1 MKNIKYI
8 PSYGVAFYEENEMQR
23 LNNYAK
29 KGWLLEGNAFGGLFY
44 KLRKD
49 KPQDLQYSLDYQE
62 NPDEDYFKIFSE
74 AGWTKV
80 VSIKNYI
87 HIFSSKTGTAPIYI
101 DTNSETEKYLRM
113 KNLTKTGVIY
123 SLSAMI
129 ISLLLLLLS
138 NMYFANLNKVFKIL
152 FIICTCFSTLFLTT
166 FTSYNI
172 RSHSKTDKSSNTFKY
187 LFLALYLGS
196 LAVGYFNSVLGASLL
211 FLIFLIQSVYIDQ
224 RKKK

>member
-29 KGWLLEGNAFGGLFY
+29 KGWLLEGKALGGLFY

-74 AGWTKV
+74 AGWTRV
-80 VSIKNYI
+80 VSSKNYI
-87 HIFSSKTGTAPIYI
+87 HIFSSKIGTAPIYVN
-101 DTNSETEKYLRM
+101 TNSEAEKYLRM

-123 SLSAMI
+123 SLSTMI
-129 ISLLLLLLS
+129 ISLVLLLLS

-152 FIICTCFSTLFLTT
+152 FIICTCVSTLFLTT

-172 RSHSKTDKSSNTFKY
+172 RSNNKIDKSSNALKY
-187 LFLALYLGS
+187 LFYALYITTL
-196 LAVGYFNSVLGASLL
+196 VIGYFNSILGASLL
-211 FLIFLIQSVYIDQ
+211 FLIFLIQSVYIDK